1 MIRNGTYRFSNL
13 GEQDDRQVPDQYT
26 LWSPPPLVI
35 IVKNEKW
42 EYSSFTFKTLFSLSL
57 SFENDY
63 DPNFQNERK
72 VFLWEFI
79 DNEPW
84 DTHKVYEKDVWRHR
98 APLCQNATTQI
109 ISRASIAC
117 WNAIFQW
124 STLLQEDP
132 AVLSLSDQD
141 RVQLIVHNSTYCSYS
156 W

>member
-1 MIRNGTYRFSNL
+1 MIRNETYRFSNL

-98 APLCQNATTQI
+98 APLCQNAISQI
-109 ISRASIAC
+109 IRELALLAGMQFSNDQLSYKK
-117 WNAIFQW
+117 
-124 STLLQEDP
+124 TLLCCRCPTKIE
-132 AVLSLSDQD
+132 
-141 RVQLIVHNSTYCSYS
+141 YS
-156 W
+156 